1 MVVTKNRLPSII
13 THKQRFSICKSITI
27 RKKSRECARRNYKI
41 RYEKEICNDMY
52 QIHKRP
58 EISAAGRIKDMVLM
72 RAKKRIFDARF
83 VSLTFT
89 FD

>member
-1 MVVTKNRLPSII
+1 
-13 THKQRFSICKSITI
+13 
-27 RKKSRECARRNYKI
+27 
-41 RYEKEICNDMY
+41 MY